1 MRSGTL
7 TVSYVARKLGWAL
20 LTLFFVLTVNFFL
33 FRIMPGDPVAL
44 LARSQ
49 RMTPQEVLA
58 QRKLYGLDQPLV
70 QQFFTYLKET
80 LTGHFGASLVS
91 GEPVTSVLGAR
102 VWPTVLLVGT
112 GTLLAVVIGVL
123 AGIRAGWFR
132 DSAFDRGS
140 LYSSL
145 LLYATPEAW
154 LGMLLLI
161 VFAGTLGWF
170 PSGGLSSGN
179 AQGAAQLPD
188 LLSHLALPVAT
199 LTLSYVGQ
207 FLIVMRSSMLDVK
220 DEDFVTVGR
229 AVGLPDRLVRRRHVV
244 PNAFLP
250 SFTLIV
256 LSFGFVLGGAIVIE
270 TVFSWPGLGQL
281 TYQAIQSQDYPVL
294 QAVFLLSSAAV
305 IFANLL
311 ADIAYG
317 FLDPRIEEV

>member
-1 MRSGTL
+1 MRAGTL
-7 TVSYVARKLGWAL
+7 TGNYVARKFGWAL

-80 LTGHFGASLVS
+80 VTGHFGASLVS

-112 GTLLAVVIGVL
+112 GTLLAVIIGVL

-140 LYSSL
+140 LYGSL

-170 PSGGLSSGN
+170 PSGGLSSGS
-179 AQGAAQLPD
+179 AQGAAQIPD

-311 ADIAYG
+311 ADITYG